1 MFTLIDTEKACN
13 KVQHPFMTKTLNKV
27 PHPFMIK
34 ALTIDTDLE
43 GTYLNIV
50 KSLFEKPTA
59 NIILS
64 GEKLRAFPQ
73 GSGIRQECPLSPLL
87 FSVILE
93 VLATAVRQP
102 REIKGI

>member
-50 KSLFEKPTA
+50 KSINEKPA
-59 NIILS
+59 SKILNR
-64 GEKLRAFPQ
+64 EKLRAFIYDQEQ
-73 GSGIRQECPLSPLL
+73 GRDIQSHHCYE
-87 FSVILE
+87 
-93 VLATAVRQP
+93 T
-102 REIKGI
+102 